1 MTSTKGTTAASCR
14 APAMLPQP
22 LRIACWPLKLRLF
35 PVTQK
40 TAMNPPLRSEL
51 LSPAGTLKS
60 MRYAFA
66 YGADAVYAGQPRY
79 SLRVRNNE
87 FDHANLKLGIDE
99 AHALGKQFYVV
110 VNIAPHN
117 AKLKTFIRDLEP
129 VVAMGPD
136 ALIMS
141 DPGLIM
147 LVRQHF
153 PQMTIHLSVQ
163 ANAVNWATVKF
174 WHQQGVSRVI
184 LSRELSLEEIGEIR
198 EQVPGIEL
206 EVFVHGALCMA
217 YSGRCLLSGYI
228 NKRDPNQGSCT
239 NACRWEYKTHEAK
252 ENELGE
258 VVHQYEPIAVQRAEP
273 TLGVG
278 KPTDELF
285 LLEDSSRPGE
295 FMEVSEDEHG
305 TYIMNSKDLRAVQ
318 HVERLVRMGVHSLK
332 IEGRT
337 KSHYYVARTA
347 QVYRKAIDDALA
359 GKPFD
364 KSLMDTLESLA
375 HRGYTEGFLRRHVHD
390 EYQNYERGF
399 SLSERQQF
407 VGELTGERRNGLA
420 EVKVKNRFAVGDKLE
435 LMTPQGNLNL
445 RLEKLENKRGEA
457 IEVAPGDG
465 HTVYLPVPEDVELQY
480 ALLMRELEGG
490 TTRG

>member
-1 MTSTKGTTAASCR
+1 
-14 APAMLPQP
+14 
-22 LRIACWPLKLRLF
+22 
-35 PVTQK
+35 
-40 TAMNPPLRSEL
+40 MNPPLRSEL

-117 AKLKTFIRDLEP
+117 AKLKTFIKDLAP

-153 PQMTIHLSVQ
+153 SQMTIHLSVQ

-174 WHQQGVSRVI
+174 WHAQGVSRVI

-198 EQVPGIEL
+198 EQVPGMEL

-420 EVKVKNRFAVGDKLE
+420 EVKVKNRFAIGDKLE

-445 RLEKLENKRGEA
+445 RLEKLESKRGEA